1 MFVKTTCRAVIDV
14 GTNSVKLLVAEVL
27 GQVVRPILE
36 TSEQTRLGQGFY
48 THHRLQPDRIAETAQ
63 AVARFYATAREHGVD
78 NVRVIATSAARDAQN
93 SHDLVAAIDQTSG
106 LALEIISG
114 AKEAELAFQGVASDP
129 RFHNRPLLIL
139 EVGGGSTQ
147 VIFSTGQNHAMGHSY
162 KIGSVRLMEH
172 IPHSDPPLPSQLEQC
187 RTHLNH
193 FWAGQLLSEFW
204 PLLSQQPPGGVMLVG
219 TGGSSSVLAS
229 IQLGLTEFHREAI
242 ESVSFSLETMRT
254 LTERLWSLPLA
265 ERRKIPG
272 LPPKRADVM
281 LCGAAIHEAAMT
293 LLELQP
299 LHVSTRGIR
308 FAALLDEPQPATLPH

>member
-1 MFVKTTCRAVIDV
+1 MRRAVIDV

-36 TSEQTRLGQGFY
+36 TSEQTRLGHGFY
-48 THHRLQPDRIAETAQ
+48 AHHRLQPDRIAETAQ
-63 AVARFYATAREHGVD
+63 AVAQYQAVAREQGAE
-78 NVRVIATSAARDAQN
+78 NVRVIATSAARDASNPQ
-93 SHDLVAAIDQTSG
+93 DLVAAIDQASG

-114 AKEAELAFQGVASDP
+114 TKEAELAFQGVASDP
-129 RFHNRPLLIL
+129 RFHDRPLLIL

-147 VIFSTGQNHAMGHSY
+147 VIFSTGKNHALGHSF
-162 KIGSVRLMEH
+162 KIGSVRLLEH
-172 IPHSDPPLPSQLEQC
+172 IPHSDPPLPSELEQC

-193 FWAGQLLSEFW
+193 FWAGQLLAEFW
-204 PLLSQQPPGGVMLVG
+204 PLLTQHSPGGVMLVG
-219 TGGSSSVLAS
+219 TGGTSSVLAS
-229 IQLGLTEFHREAI
+229 IQLGLNEFHRESI
-242 ESVSFSLETMRT
+242 ESVDFSLESMRA

-272 LPPKRADVM
+272 LPPKRADVV

-308 FAALLDEPQPATLPH
+308 FAALLDESQAAAIPH